1 MFYNSFSII
10 ISSVS
15 TTFALPDLDD
25 IAIRVTHV
33 AANLETM
40 VLWLGE
46 EFRSSFSPL
55 LVTGP
60 NVCDTNIH
68 EVADLIRILRRV

>member
-1 MFYNSFSII
+1 MSYNSFSII

-25 IAIRVTHV
+25 IAIRITHV

-55 LVTGP
+55 L
-60 NVCDTNIH
+60 
-68 EVADLIRILRRV
+68 